1 MLVPKQK
8 KNVAHV
14 LHNNS
19 VKFPKD
25 FSAIVISTN
34 MAAVTSSSAI
44 KVQKQVYRPLRKI
57 P

>member
-25 FSAIVISTN
+25 FSAFVISTN
-34 MAAVTSSSAI
+34 MAAVTSGAI